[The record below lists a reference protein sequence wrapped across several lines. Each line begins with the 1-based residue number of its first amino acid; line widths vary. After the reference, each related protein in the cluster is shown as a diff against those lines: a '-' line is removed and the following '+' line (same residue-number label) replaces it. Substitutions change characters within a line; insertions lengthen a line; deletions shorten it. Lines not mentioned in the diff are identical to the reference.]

1 MSTLRFVLALAVR
14 ESRASRRR
22 LGLLVL
28 AIALGVGAL
37 VAINSFTD
45 NLQASVRAQA
55 RALLGADLSLS
66 TGQPLSEKAEGLL
79 RDVQAAGTAGGER
92 PRVARVVSFGAM
104 AFFPR
109 TAGTRLVQ
117 VTAAEPGYPFYG
129 RIETAPAGEWER
141 LGEAGGA
148 LVDASLLAA
157 LGASVGDTLALGEAR
172 FAVRGTVVNVPGDVG
187 VRTAFGPRVFIP
199 AARVAETQ
207 LLSVIGS
214 RGRYEVFF
222 ELPKSIPAQRL
233 ADRFRPAFQAERV
246 NVRTVA
252 EDQSRMNE
260 TLSRL
265 GRFLGLVALVALL
278 LGGLGVASAVHVFI
292 RRKLETVAVLRCL
305 GARARVVLAVYLV
318 QALAIGLLGSASG
331 AVLGVLVQLALPR
344 VLRDFLPVDVAWS
357 LSPSAILGG
366 VAVGIWV
373 AATFSLL
380 PLLAVRRI
388 SPLLAL
394 RRPYEEEAR
403 TRRDAAYVLAL
414 AVLPLT
420 VVGLSVLQASTPRTG
435 LFFAAGIG
443 TALLVLWLAS
453 FSLVRGLRRFFPKR
467 LAYPWRQG
475 LANLYRPANQTLMV
489 VLALGFGAF
498 LLGTILIVQQN
509 LLRDLR
515 VDGGRDRANLVLF
528 DVQPDQR
535 AAVEKTLREAGV
547 PVRPFVPI
555 VPMRLQSV
563 KGVAVSQLLATSAG
577 SDESTRGR
585 WAFRREYRS
594 TYRDAPTASERIT
607 AGAWWIAGEGRSAA
621 VAPVALDTGL
631 ARELKVRVGDE
642 IVWDVQGLAVPTR
655 VAALREVDWGRF
667 EPNFFA
673 VFPEGPLDA
682 APQTYVA
689 LTRVDDAERRGLLQR
704 RLVEAIPNIS
714 TLDLA
719 QVSEAIEK
727 ILDRVSLALRFMA
740 LFSLAAGGLVL
751 VGAVAASRAQR
762 VREAVLLRTLG
773 ATRRQILR
781 VLLAEYATL
790 GVLSSAAAMALA
802 AGAAWA
808 LVHFTF
814 DSPFTLPALGLL
826 GLGAT
831 VVVLTVTVGLFG
843 STDLFRRP
851 PLEVLRAE

>member
-1 MSTLRFVLALAVR
+1 VSTLRFVLALAVR

-28 AIALGVGAL
+28 AIAVGVGAL

-45 NLQASVRAQA
+45 NLQESVRAQA
-55 RALLGADLSLS
+55 QALLGADLSLS
-66 TGQPLSEKAEGLL
+66 SGQPFSAKTESLL
-79 RDVQAAGTAGGER
+79 RDLQAAGREGPER
-92 PRVARVVSFGAM
+92 PRTARVTSFGAM

-109 TAGTRLVQ
+109 TTGTRLVQ

-141 LGEAGGA
+141 LADRGGA

-172 FAVRGTVVNVPGDVG
+172 FTVRGTVVNVPGDVG
-187 VRTAFGPRVFIP
+187 VRTAFGPRVFIT
-199 AARVAETQ
+199 AARVPETA
-207 LLSVIGS
+207 LLGGMGA
-214 RGRYEVFF
+214 RGRYEAFL
-222 ELPKSIPAQRL
+222 ELPRGVPAQRL
-233 ADRFRPAFQAERV
+233 ADRFRSAFQAERV
-246 NVRTVA
+246 NLRTVS

-265 GRFLGLVALVALL
+265 GRYLGLVALVALL

-305 GARARVVLAVYLV
+305 GARASVVLAVYLV
-318 QALAIGLLGSASG
+318 QAAAIGFLGSLLGAG
-331 AVLGVLVQLALPR
+331 LGVLVQLALPR
-344 VLRDFLPVDVAWS
+344 LLRDFLPVDVAWS
-357 LSPSAILGG
+357 PSVSAIAGGMALGL
-366 VAVGIWV
+366 WV
-373 AATFSLL
+373 AGAFSLL
-380 PLLAVRRI
+380 PLLAVRRV
-388 SPLLAL
+388 SPLQAL
-394 RRPYEEEAR
+394 RRPYEEDGRPPRDGAR
-403 TRRDAAYVLAL
+403 LLAL
-414 AVLPLT
+414 LALPLS
-420 VVGLSVLQASTPRTG
+420 VVGLSILQAGAVRTG
-435 LFFAAGIG
+435 LVFAGGIG
-443 TALLVLWLAS
+443 TALLALWLAA
-453 FSLVRGLRRFFPKR
+453 FVLTRALRRFFPSR
-467 LAYPWRQG
+467 LSYPWRQG

-515 VDGGRDRANLVLF
+515 VDGGADRPNLVLF

-535 AAVEKTLREAGV
+535 AAVESLLRGEGL
-547 PVRPFVPI
+547 PVRPLVPI

-563 KGVAVSQLLATSAG
+563 KGVPVTRVLAG
-577 SDESTRGR
+577 SASDDAARKR

-594 TYRDAPTASERIT
+594 TYRDAPTASERVT
-607 AGAWWIAGEGRSAA
+607 AGTWWRPGEGRDAA
-621 VAPVALDTGL
+621 VVPIALDTGV
-631 ARELKVRVGDE
+631 ARELGVGVGDE
-642 IVWDVQGLAVPTR
+642 IVWDVQGLAVPAR
-655 VAALREVDWGRF
+655 VAALREVDWARF

-673 VFPEGPLDA
+673 VFPEGPLDQ
-682 APQTYVA
+682 APQTFVA
-689 LTRVDDAERRGLLQR
+689 LTRVDDAVRRGLLQR
-704 RLVEAIPNIS
+704 RLVETNPNVS
-714 TLDLA
+714 TVDLA
-719 QVSEAIEK
+719 QVSQAIEG
-727 ILDRVSLALRFMA
+727 ILDRVALAIRFMA
-740 LFSLAAGGLVL
+740 LFSLGAGGLVL

-790 GVLSSAAAMALA
+790 GLLASASALVLAT
-802 AGAAWA
+802 GAAYA

-814 DSPFTLPALGLL
+814 DSRFTLPGLGLL
-826 GLGAT
+826 GLGT
-831 VVVLTVTVGLFG
+831 GVVILTVTVGLFG
-843 STDLFRRP
+843 STEVFRRA